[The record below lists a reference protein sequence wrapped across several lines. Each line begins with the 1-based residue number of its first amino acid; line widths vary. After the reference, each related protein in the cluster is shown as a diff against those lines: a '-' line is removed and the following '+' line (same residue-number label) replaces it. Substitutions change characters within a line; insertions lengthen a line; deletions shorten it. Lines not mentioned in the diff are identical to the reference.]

1 MGNMCVALVQY
12 ASSVQAAYNPHN
24 PHAPGPVKNTYL
36 CATKLLPLHK
46 FVIITEV
53 LSVTL

>member
-1 MGNMCVALVQY
+1 MGNMCAALVQY
-12 ASSVQAAYNPHN
+12 ASSVQAAYN